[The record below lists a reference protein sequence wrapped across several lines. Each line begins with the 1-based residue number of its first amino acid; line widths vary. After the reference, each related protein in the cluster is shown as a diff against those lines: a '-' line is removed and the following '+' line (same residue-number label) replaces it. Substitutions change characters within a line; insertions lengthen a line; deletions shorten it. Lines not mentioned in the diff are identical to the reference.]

1 MPAPGTR
8 RARWGAVLRT
18 SWFKVTAAAAAT
30 GALVA
35 GGFLAGGYDVAQT
48 KVDDA
53 SVWAL
58 QSGSNGERYARVDT
72 ALGQLDT
79 VKSITSPSELV
90 QASGQVLLYSQN
102 QAKVAS
108 VDLAQPASYTAET
121 TGFSNTPEGTRT
133 VVNTGDYL
141 GYLTNTGAVYATR
154 VEDATKRTQPIPAP
168 GSDGKRTFGADSIA
182 IGTDG
187 ILYAYSHTT
196 REMLRFDVRAGR
208 VLGTDAV
215 RGGPARP
222 GSTLTVVGDD
232 WALLSKDGASLWV
245 RGLSSRVSTGLND
258 AAVLQQ
264 PSAQHDAVAI
274 GGADRLISVDLSSGR
289 KQTLET
295 GVTGQVAAPLWQ
307 DSRLY
312 AAWVGTGSG
321 SVWSGHAGLSGTPK
335 TLALKSLKGYTRTAV
350 MQSQPEPVFRS
361 NGGNVILNDVTSG
374 WLWSVPSGSLVQ
386 GSQNWNL
393 DQTRQTTQPQEK
405 EQTEREANPK
415 PPTAVADAFGVRAG
429 SLVTLPVM
437 LNDYDPNGDV
447 LSIVPGSVTGLPAGF
462 GTASIANN
470 GQTVTVQVAQNA
482 PPSATF
488 SYAVTDG
495 TAANG
500 GLKSAPAKVTLTVS
514 AAGKNSAPRWCNGIP
529 DDKCLLTWPNNT
541 GVAPG
546 GSVEIPV
553 LRGWVDPDGDAMY
566 AQASSPDPE
575 SYTVSVAPDGNLV
588 FQPSAEA
595 RPGPVTVPVWVSDVN
610 GAKTMKELRVSVT
623 ESPTMRVEDFGLM
636 TAADVPLTV
645 DPSSHIRGAKGSP
658 QIVSATLATSSSSSP
673 ATATVDSSGTTF
685 EFSAAQPG
693 SYPVTMTVRDTGTGS
708 AQTATVRITVV
719 DASHPLLSTAPVTV
733 FVRPQTDTSVDVFS
747 AVQNP
752 TGRVLLLSSPRPKP
766 APGASLDVDVVG
778 QSQLRVR
785 GTTGSG
791 QEGLLG
797 TVDYTVSDGTNTAN
811 MRVQGRATVYLLP
824 DEAPSRPVAVND
836 SVTVR
841 AGAQVDIPVLAND
854 VAANGDVVELDP
866 SSVQNPS
873 RQGLAFA
880 SGQVL
885 RYLAPTTPP
894 ANPITLRY
902 YAYTAGNPAQKALAT
917 VTVKILRQGSD
928 RPPVPDTLTGRVVA
942 GASVRIPFDPYGV
955 DPDGDMV
962 SLDRVMSQPQ
972 DGTAQIS
979 ADGTAI
985 IFTALADSEG
995 QQTFSY
1001 RVRDSEGETGE
1012 ASVMVGVLNAQTD
1025 PAPVTFSDYV
1035 QVQAGAENQVVVQP
1049 TANDVDPSG
1058 GALTLIDVTPDAP
1071 PSSSLYSLLRANIAS
1086 HDDTQVVIR
1095 SMAIPRTLTY
1105 TYSVKNAQGDVSAG
1119 LIVVDVVNGRVPDY
1133 PVAVDTVVDAGSR
1146 GRLAA
1151 GIDVVQG
1158 KVSWGS
1164 GDVGGLELALYGKHA
1179 GVSVSGDLIKVAKV
1193 PAAGLLIPFQLTGPD
1208 FTGQQVTTYGFL
1220 RVPSEAD
1227 VILALK
1233 AGKVLKVPEGGSSHV
1248 TLSDIVIS
1256 PPDTAL
1262 NAQSGKTQSR
1272 ARKGS
1277 TCTIEAGVLTYSASD
1292 GPPWI
1297 DACIVPVRIV
1307 GQQEYTMIAVPVQ
1320 IQPKQ
1325 PEPQLRPA
1333 SLTASPGQKGITFD
1347 LRQMTTWIG
1356 HTNFASLRYRAV
1368 YSGSQFT
1375 VVQHGKSITVRAR
1388 DTAQPGL
1395 EDVVHVSILGYS
1407 SVGTAADITL
1417 KVGPAPSI
1425 KPAGGSTSLS
1435 CSEAQGASCST
1446 RVVGLR
1452 DEVNAYSDTPLKVV
1466 GVSSQVP
1473 GCTGV
1478 TFSVA
1483 DSRTIAAHWGADA
1496 PGGTCTVP
1504 FIVQGA
1510 QGRRSDSGAGNG
1522 KLSFELKGYPAAPAS
1537 VAQVAYT
1544 ASSVTL
1550 AVTPGSAA
1558 SAYPALTGFRI
1569 YMDGKSAASCDVNG
1583 ACPPITGLKNGDKH
1597 TFEAKAVNS
1606 VGESRTAVSTTGWAF
1621 TQPVV
1626 SGVTVKSV
1634 YDQNI
1639 TSPTTGAFDVTI
1651 PETDESAGAYLVE
1664 WSGNSQTVQAGGG
1677 SVTVRL
1683 SAAAG
1688 SPTAVAVTPVSEYT
1702 QPPGDK
1708 IGAQAWSGSVTPAGT
1723 PSVSWSGGGFTSTNS
1738 SITVNGS
1745 VSGSQNGSDKPGSYL
1760 YLAVPPGFNPSC
1772 SNSGDAS
1779 LNYSKPSGSDWSTSG
1794 SQTIGGLTQFH
1805 SYDIYVCYTN
1815 QYGAT
1820 TQRLISG
1827 ATAWAQ
1833 PGAPTGWTYT
1843 IVNTTP
1849 AGGLPSFEFQGN
1861 APSGGSVP
1869 DNYTVEFA
1877 DSTQGYT
1884 ANYSYPDIWGAAPGI
1899 TVKYC
1904 GTGFLSLC
1912 TSPGNVTAAQNSAPY
1927 QLRVTKVAES
1937 CTADATSGAL
1947 TGTLTLSGDG
1957 IDAASVGISSYSY
1970 VDAGGTTVTV
1980 ADAGNA
1986 RSVTLEAGQHD
1997 LRITGYQITLPSGFA
2012 RPAARGAVPLDSSC
2026 TG

>member
-1 MPAPGTR
+1 MPAPDTR

-18 SWFKVTAAAAAT
+18 SRFKVTAAVAAT

-58 QSGSNGERYARVDT
+58 QAGQGERYARVDT

-79 VKSITSPSELV
+79 VKTITSPSDLV
-90 QASGQVLLYSQN
+90 QASGRVLLYSQN
-102 QAKVAS
+102 QAKVTS
-108 VDLAQPASYTAET
+108 VDLAQPASYTEDAT
-121 TGFSNTPEGTRT
+121 DFSNTPDGTRT
-133 VVNTGDYL
+133 VVNTGDFL
-141 GYLTNTGAVYATR
+141 GYLTSTGAVYATR
-154 VEDATKRTQPIPAP
+154 VEDGTKKLQPIPAP
-168 GSDGKRTFGADSIA
+168 GSKGKRAYSADTIA

-187 ILYAYSHTT
+187 ILYAYSHTR
-196 REMLRFDVRAGR
+196 REMLRFDVRTGR
-208 VLGTDAV
+208 ILGTDAV
-215 RGGPARP
+215 AGGPTRP
-222 GSTLTVVGDD
+222 GSALTVVGDD
-232 WALLSKDGASLWV
+232 WALLSKGGGSLWV
-245 RGLSSRVSTGLND
+245 RGLASKVSTGLSD

-264 PSAQHDAVAI
+264 PSKKHGVVVI
-274 GGADRLISVDLSSGR
+274 GAADRLIAVDLSSGA
-289 KQTLET
+289 KTTLT
-295 GVTGQVAAPLWQ
+295 DSVSGQVAAPIWQ
-307 DSRLY
+307 GSRVY
-312 AAWVGTGSG
+312 AAWVGTGTG
-321 SVWSGHAGLSGTPK
+321 WTWSGRAGLSGMPQGGEKVRLRGYSTGTMQQQPK
-335 TLALKSLKGYTRTAV
+335 
-350 MQSQPEPVFRS
+350 PVFRS
-361 NGGNVILNDVTSG
+361 NGGDVILNDVTSG
-374 WLWSVPSGSLVQ
+374 WLWSMPSGALVQ

-393 DQTRQTTQPQEK
+393 DNNTQNTTRDINEQSQPD
-405 EQTEREANPK
+405 ANPR

-447 LSIVPGSVTGLPAGF
+447 LSIVPESVTGLAASF
-462 GTASIANN
+462 GTTSIANN
-470 GQTVTVQVAQNA
+470 GQTVTVQVAA
-482 PPSATF
+482 KASGSATF
-488 SYAVTDG
+488 TYMVTDG
-495 TAANG
+495 TAADG

-514 AAGKNSAPRWCNGIP
+514 PSTKNSAPLWCNGTP
-529 DDKCLLTWPNNT
+529 DRECLYTWPDNT

-546 GSVEIPV
+546 GSVKIPV

-566 AQASSPDPE
+566 AQATSTDPS
-575 SYTVSVAPDGNLV
+575 SYTVSVAPDGDLV
-588 FQPSAEA
+588 FQPAVGA
-595 RPGPVTVPVWVSDVN
+595 KKQTVIVPVSVFDVN
-610 GAKTMKELRVSVT
+610 GARSVKDLRVNIT
-623 ESPTMRVEDFGLM
+623 DSPTMRVEDFGLM
-636 TAADVPLTV
+636 TAAKVPLTV

-658 QIVSATLATSSSSSP
+658 QIVSATLANSNAANP

-791 QEGLLG
+791 QQGLLG

-811 MRVQGRATVYLLP
+811 MRVQGTATVYLLP
-824 DEAPSRPVAVND
+824 DEVPSPPVAVND

-894 ANPITLRY
+894 TKPITLRY
-902 YAYTAGNPAQKALAT
+902 YAYTAGNPMQKALAT
-917 VTVKILRQGSD
+917 VTVNVLKTGFD

-972 DGTAQIS
+972 NGTAQIS

-985 IFTALADSEG
+985 VFTAFADSEG

-1035 QVQAGAENQVVVQP
+1035 QVQAGASNQVVVQP

-1058 GALTLIDVTPDAP
+1058 GALTLVGVTPDAQQ
-1071 PSSSLYSLLRANIAS
+1071 SSSVYKLLKDNIAS
-1086 HDDTQVVIR
+1086 TTDTQVVIR
-1095 SMAIPRTLTY
+1095 STANPRTLTY

-1119 LIVVDVVNGRVPDY
+1119 LIVVDVVKGRVPDY
-1133 PVAVDTVVDAGSR
+1133 PVAVDTVVDAQSR
-1146 GRLAA
+1146 GHLSA

-1164 GDVGGLELALYGKHA
+1164 GDVSGLKLALYGKHD

-1193 PAAGLLIPFQLTGPD
+1193 PDAGLLVPFQLTGPD
-1208 FTGQQVTTYGFL
+1208 FTGQRVTTYGFL
-1220 RVPSEAD
+1220 RVPSKND

-1233 AGKVLKVPEGGSSHV
+1233 KGKVLNVPEGGSAHV
-1248 TLSDIVIS
+1248 TLSDIVIM
-1256 PPDTAL
+1256 PPNTPL
-1262 NAQSGKTQSR
+1262 TAQSGKAESR

-1277 TCTIEAGVLTYSASD
+1277 TCTIEAGVLTYSASN
-1292 GPPWI
+1292 GPPWT
-1297 DACIVPVRIV
+1297 DACIAPVRII

-1333 SLTASPGQKGITFD
+1333 SLTASPGQKAITFD

-1356 HTNFASLRYRAV
+1356 HTHFTGLRYSAV
-1368 YSGSQFT
+1368 YSGNQFT
-1375 VVQHGKSITVRAR
+1375 VAQNGQSISVRAK
-1388 DTAQPGL
+1388 DAAQPGL

-1407 SVGTAADITL
+1407 GAGTTADITL
-1417 KVGPAPSI
+1417 KVGPAPST

-1435 CSEAQGASCST
+1435 CSEAQGSSCSAQ
-1446 RVVGLR
+1446 VVGLR
-1452 DEVNAYSDTPLKVV
+1452 DEVNAYSGTPLKVV
-1466 GVSSQVP
+1466 GVSSQVS

-1478 TFSVA
+1478 TFSIA
-1483 DSRTIAAHWGADA
+1483 DSGTIAARWSQDA

-1504 FIVQGA
+1504 FTVQDA
-1510 QGRRSDSGAGNG
+1510 QGRRSDAGAGSG
-1522 KLSFELKGYPAAPAS
+1522 RLSFELKGYPAAPAS

-1550 AVTPGSAA
+1550 AVTPGGAS
-1558 SAYPALTGFRI
+1558 SAYPALSGFRI
-1569 YMDGKSAASCDVNG
+1569 YVDGKSSVSCDANG
-1583 ACPPITGLKNGDKH
+1583 VCPAITGLANGAKH

-1606 VGESRTAVSTTGWAF
+1606 VGESHGSVSTTGWAF

-1626 SGVTVKSV
+1626 SGVSVKPV
-1634 YDQNI
+1634 YDPSI
-1639 TSPTTGAFDVTI
+1639 TSATTGAFDLTI
-1651 PETDESAGAYLVE
+1651 PNSDSSASSYLVE
-1664 WSGNSQTVQAGGG
+1664 WAGNSQTVQAGGG
-1677 SVTVRL
+1677 GSVTVRE
-1683 SAAAG
+1683 SAGAG
-1688 SPTAVAVTPVSEYT
+1688 SPTTVTVTPVSEYA

-1708 IGAQAWSGSVTPAGT
+1708 IGAQAWSGTVTPAGS
-1723 PSVSWSGGGFTSTNS
+1723 PSVSWSGGGYTATNN

-1745 VSGSQNGSDKPGSYL
+1745 VSGNQNGSDKSGAFL
-1760 YLAVPPGFNPSC
+1760 YLAVPPGFDPSC
-1772 SNSGDAS
+1772 SNSGDAG
-1779 LNYSKPSGSDWSTSG
+1779 LNYSKPSGGDWSSSG
-1794 SQTIGGLTQFH
+1794 NQTIGGLTQFH
-1805 SYDIYVCYTN
+1805 SYDVYVCYTN
-1815 QYGAT
+1815 QYGAAT
-1820 TQRLISG
+1820 TLLIHN
-1827 ATAWAQ
+1827 ATAWSQ
-1833 PGAPTGWTYT
+1833 PNSPTGWSYD
-1843 IVNTTP
+1843 IVDNS
-1849 AGGLPSFEFQGN
+1849 GGGSLPDYEFQGN
-1861 APSGGSVP
+1861 APSGGQTP
-1869 DNYTVEFA
+1869 DNYTAEFA
-1877 DSTQGYT
+1877 DPTQGYT
-1884 ANYSYPDIWGAAPGI
+1884 SNYSYPDIWGTTPGI

-1927 QLRVTKVAES
+1927 QLRVAQVTES
-1937 CTADATSGAL
+1937 CTADASSGAL

-1957 IDAASVGISSYSY
+1957 IDAASVGIRSYTY
-1970 VDAGGTTVTV
+1970 VDESGGTVTV
-1980 ADAGNA
+1980 SDAGDA
-1986 RSVTLEAGQHD
+1986 QSVTLQPGQHE
-1997 LRITGYQITLPSGFA
+1997 LQVTGYQITLPSGFS
-2012 RPAARGAVPLDSSC
+2012 RPAPGGSIPLDSSC
-2026 TG
+2026 NG